1 MDDKEIIYDHYK
13 DTFSIIKN
21 EEGKRNKYFIII
33 LLHILILFLISI
45 NEVSVYSIIKGIIK
59 ENFNVDICFGI
70 NVIQLVMMFSMLY
83 LTIRYFQVNIHID
96 RLYKYLHNVE
106 QELSD
111 KVSKSIS
118 REGKSYLS
126 NYPKTLDVI
135 YCCYK
140 YIFPLVYIIALVV
153 RVFINDTWN
162 NWIVKLIEFLITI
175 MIIILN
181 VFYIIDSYNSDNKN

>member
-13 DTFSIIKN
+13 DTVSIIKN

-45 NEVSVYSIIKGIIK
+45 NETSVYSIIKGIIK

-70 NVIQLVMMFSMLY
+70 NVIQLIIMFSMLY

-118 REGKSYLS
+118 REGKSYLN
-126 NYPKTLDVI
+126 NYPKTLNVI
-135 YCCYK
+135 YFCYK

-153 RVFINDTWN
+153 RFFINDTWD
-162 NWIVKLIEFLITI
+162 NWIVKLIEFLLTI

-181 VFYIIDSYNSDNKN
+181 VFYIMDSYNLDNKN